1 MPKFDLQVGVLADIA
16 RVGQNHIH
24 SRVGQ
29 NHTHAPYEK
38 YILSGGGFGR
48 GVLEVGGSSGV
59 FTPKNP
65 KSKEEHSK

>member
-16 RVGQNHIH
+16 
-24 SRVGQ
+24 RVGQ

-65 KSKEEHSK
+65 KSKIKNPS